1 MATISN
7 ISFEEGK
14 GSDFFIECVVL
25 DAENIEDFEAYFRMA
40 EDNDVNSPTLISK
53 NSTDPGE
60 VVVLFGNRVAIHFT
74 SEETDYS
81 SGLDA
86 GTYYI
91 EITIEDISGNKKLVG
106 RGTLTLLDT
115 NIKLGQ

>member
-1 MATISN
+1 MATISD

-40 EDNDVNSPTLISK
+40 EDSSVNSPTLISK
-53 NSTDPGE
+53 NSNDPGE
-60 VVVLFGNRVAIHFT
+60 TIVLFGNRVAIHFT

-81 SGLDA
+81 SGLVA
-86 GTYYI
+86 GEYYI
-91 EITIEDISGNKKLVG
+91 EVTIEDTGNNKKLVG
-106 RGTLTLLDT
+106 KGTLTLLDT